1 VRFYSAAAVY
11 KDVFFNTSYFSIRQ
25 QSAEFQLSFGKA
37 QRQHRMI
44 YRLYLLCCFLAL
56 PPAFAEQTT
65 PAELQI
71 STPVW
76 PGFTN
81 ADGSG
86 AYVDLFRLVYPKEQV
101 QLTWHFSNYGR
112 AIALVQQGKYH
123 MVPGL
128 SAHELISKDKA
139 LLLSAQPF
147 DFDLIVAIYHPEHTA
162 PPNVEQLKQHKLAWD
177 LAYDLHL
184 VLGLKEKGYEVLD
197 IKQGLELVKN
207 RRIDIYLAEKSEL
220 LQYLQGETPVKL
232 QPLQYKELLRDPIYL
247 AFADNEA
254 GRSFKEIWDRRFID
268 LYKTGQLKTFYRDY
282 PQLTLPTPD

>member
-1 VRFYSAAAVY
+1 
-11 KDVFFNTSYFSIRQ
+11 
-25 QSAEFQLSFGKA
+25 
-37 QRQHRMI
+37 MI
-44 YRLYLLCCFLAL
+44 YHLYVLCCFLAL
-56 PPAFAEQTT
+56 QPAFAEQPA

-81 ADGSG
+81 ADGTG
-86 AYVDLFRLVYPKEQV
+86 AYADLFSLIYPKEQV
-101 QLTWHFSNYGR
+101 ELVWHFSNYGR
-112 AIALVQQGKYH
+112 AIALVQQGKHH

-128 SAHELISKDKA
+128 SAQESAISHKD
-139 LLLSAQPF
+139 LLLSAYPF

-162 PPNVEQLKQHKLAWD
+162 PPKLAQLKQYKLAWD

-184 VLGLKEKGYEVLD
+184 VLGLKYKGYEVLN

-207 RRIDIYLAEKSEL
+207 RRVDIYLAEKSEL
-220 LQYLQGETPVKL
+220 LQYLQGDTPVKL

-254 GRSFKEIWDRRFID
+254 GRSFKNIWDQRFTA
-268 LYKTGQLKTFYRDY
+268 LYKTGQLQAFYRNY
-282 PQLTLPTPD
+282 PQLTLPALP

>member
-1 VRFYSAAAVY
+1 MTKHLYS
-11 KDVFFNTSYFSIRQ
+11 
-25 QSAEFQLSFGKA
+25 
-37 QRQHRMI
+37 
-44 YRLYLLCCFLAL
+44 LLFCFLVTQT
-56 PPAFAEQTT
+56 AFAEQTI
-65 PAELQI
+65 PAELHI

-81 ADGSG
+81 ADSSG
-86 AYVDLFRLVYPKEQV
+86 AYVDLFRFIYPKEQV
-101 QLTWHFSNYGR
+101 QLVWHFSNYSR

-128 SAHELISKDKA
+128 SAHESISQQKA
-139 LLLSAQPF
+139 LLLSDQPF

-162 PPNVEQLKQHKLAWD
+162 PPRLEQLKQHKLAWD

-254 GRSFKEIWDRRFID
+254 GRFFKDIWDRRFID
-268 LYKTGQLKTFYRDY
+268 LYNTGQLKQFYRDY

>member
-1 VRFYSAAAVY
+1 MNNYLRLLLFSFLVSHAV
-11 KDVFFNTSYFSIRQ
+11 
-25 QSAEFQLSFGKA
+25 
-37 QRQHRMI
+37 
-44 YRLYLLCCFLAL
+44 
-56 PPAFAEQTT
+56 FAGSKV
-65 PAELQI
+65 PAELHI

-81 ADGSG
+81 ADSSG
-86 AYVDLFRLVYPKEQV
+86 AYEDLFRLIYPKEQV
-101 QLTWHFSNYGR
+101 QLAWHFSNYSR

-128 SAHELISKDKA
+128 SAHESISKNKA
-139 LLLSAQPF
+139 LLLSEHPF

-162 PPNVEQLKQHKLAWD
+162 PPRLEQLKQHKLAWD

-184 VLGLKEKGYEVLD
+184 LLGLPVKGYEVLD

-207 RRIDIYLAEKSEL
+207 RRVDIYLAEKSEL
-220 LQYLQGETPVKL
+220 LQYLQGETPIKL
-232 QPLQYKELLRDPIYL
+232 QPLLYKELLRDPIYL

-254 GRSFKEIWDRRFID
+254 GLAFKTIWDQRFNE
-268 LYKTGQLKTFYRDY
+268 LYKTGQLKTFYRRY